1 MPIASKVLM
10 IRPIHFGYNAE
21 TAVNNAFQVNK
32 TDERTQ
38 EKALYEFDNFVH
50 KLREKGIEVLVVNDT
65 PSPATPDSIF
75 PNNWISL
82 HSNGTVCLYPMFA
95 KNRRAE
101 RKPFV
106 LSKIKSEFN
115 IQKIEDFTGY
125 EEQGMYLEGT
135 GSMVLDSDHRI
146 AFACISERTNVKVL
160 EDFCVKLNYQ
170 PFTFHSYDQKGT
182 PVYHTNVMMCVG
194 DLFVVACIDSI
205 TDEEEKNM
213 FIKLVQGLNKELIT
227 ITYEQMN
234 EFAGNMIQLQNKKGD
249 KFLIMSQ
256 SAYKSLTEEQINEL
270 SRYNELLPIPLTTIE
285 TNGGGSARCMI
296 AEVFT
301 SQKS

>member
-21 TAVNNAFQVNK
+21 TAVNNAFQINK

-50 KLREKGIEVLVVNDT
+50 KLKEKGIEVLVVNDT

-82 HSNGTVCLYPMFA
+82 HSNGTICLYPMYA

-106 LSKIKSEFN
+106 LSKIKSEFD

-125 EEQGMYLEGT
+125 EEQEMYLEGT

-146 AFACISERTNVKVL
+146 AFACISERTNAKVL
-160 EDFCVKLNYQ
+160 EDFCVKMNYQ
-170 PFTFHSYDQKGT
+170 PFTFHSYDQKGA
-182 PVYHTNVMMCVG
+182 PIYHTNVMMCVG

-249 KFLIMSQ
+249 KYLIMSQ

-301 SQKS
+301 AQKS